1 VEIRLKKRFGT
12 QRETRF
18 HHEDTKATKNWKLF
32 DQNLRA
38 LRVLRGEKN
47 HWHTTVVAG
56 KKTGMSVYQVN
67 KLLYL
72 TDNDPAFRK
81 RVMEEPEA
89 VLNEFRL
96 SEEER
101 SALTSG
107 AVGKLYRMGVHTFL
121 LNHLYRYELFG
132 VNRDNYLSRIREG
145 MPYDPRFEQGNLP
158 VQRFIKG

>member
-1 VEIRLKKRFGT
+1 
-12 QRETRF
+12 
-18 HHEDTKATKNWKLF
+18 
-32 DQNLRA
+32 
-38 LRVLRGEKN
+38 
-47 HWHTTVVAG
+47 
-56 KKTGMSVYQVN
+56 MSVFQVN
-67 KLLYL
+67 KLLYR

-81 RVMEEPEA
+81 RIMEEPQA

-96 SEEER
+96 TDEER

-107 AVGKLYRMGVHTFL
+107 AVGKLYQMGVHTFL

-158 VQRFIKG
+158 VQRFIKV